1 LWIICLL
8 LHLSENNVKITQFS
22 LYLGV
27 LFTWQDSH
35 YQYQY
40 GCSTNK
46 SQMGLKSFVFN
57 LSCSKC
63 VRVHFIYVRSR
74 ILKRGTYEALRQSSL
89 FVKTFVNIFLGGNAH
104 LLSAEGF
111 YPQNRPCTPKLYMQ
125 GYKVKEK
132 TAIVPHC
139 TPIFKTQWAP

>member
-1 LWIICLL
+1 MWIICLL

-89 FVKTFVNIFLGGNAH
+89 FVKTFVNWGAGCKISLSVQPVDLHVYYYSFSFNRVVLISNIFN
-104 LLSAEGF
+104 
-111 YPQNRPCTPKLYMQ
+111 K
-125 GYKVKEK
+125 
-132 TAIVPHC
+132 
-139 TPIFKTQWAP
+139 

>member
-1 LWIICLL
+1 MLELLWIICLL
-8 LHLSENNVKITQFS
+8 LHLSENNVNITHFS

-27 LFTWQDSH
+27 LITWQDSH

-63 VRVHFIYVRSR
+63 VKGDI
-74 ILKRGTYEALRQSSL
+74 
-89 FVKTFVNIFLGGNAH
+89 
-104 LLSAEGF
+104 
-111 YPQNRPCTPKLYMQ
+111 
-125 GYKVKEK
+125 
-132 TAIVPHC
+132 
-139 TPIFKTQWAP
+139 